1 MELVFSNFSTSLC
14 EATFFGFFSETKSY
28 AVTFLELVKNL
39 FKFKYFMFKVCNVI
53 VELLRTCIFKV
64 LVNTNIGGIGRR
76 AFSFALVHTIILRRA
91 FSISHSPHFI
101 FQLSLWHRATG
112 DVLPT
117 FTLHTC
123 E

>member
-76 AFSFALVHTIILRRA
+76 AFSISQFPYFTVCCGIGRRA
-91 FSISHSPHFI
+91 FSNFRRALFLPHSP
-101 FQLSLWHRATG
+101 
-112 DVLPT
+112 
-117 FTLHTC
+117 
-123 E
+123 